1 MPHQLPILVNIAVA
15 LLAAFIGGVLAR
27 RLKLPSMVGYM
38 LAGVV
43 IGPFTPG
50 FSGDLSTIQ
59 QLAELG
65 VIFLLFDVGLHFS
78 LRGLWAVRD
87 TVISGALIQIAVIT
101 GLGLLLAHLW
111 GWSLAA
117 GILLGLALTIAS
129 TVVMIR
135 NLMDQ
140 GLLNTS
146 HGQVAVGWLVLEDL
160 IAVLILVLLPV
171 LSTET
176 QEPLWQAAGLALL
189 KTGAFAALMVVAG
202 TRVIPW
208 FLLQL
213 AHLHSRELF
222 IVAIVVI
229 TVGTALGASS
239 VFGVSLAL
247 GAFLAGVVVSESALS
262 HQVGAEM
269 VPFRETFAVLFF
281 VSVGMLVNPL
291 YLLSHAAEVLLLVI
305 VIVLGKFVLTVLQG
319 ALFPRPARTALILAA
334 GRSQIGEF
342 SFILGAAGI
351 AVGLFKE
358 EQYALLLAGALL
370 SITLN
375 PFLFRALPWIEA
387 YLRKVPAFWS
397 LLERHG
403 PVQASIAESLRD
415 HVVAIGCGRVGQH
428 LVNVLGHLGIPHL
441 VVEQDIGRVTELE
454 RQGVPTLYGDA
465 ANSDI
470 LSRVHLKQAR
480 AVVVTLPDEA
490 TASIVVATARAEAP
504 HVPIIVRAA
513 TQEGVQRLFALGAQ
527 HVIYPELEGGLEI
540 MRETLTRLGY
550 PESDIQGYTDA
561 VRGSHYDL
569 SISTDAEQRALE
581 QMLGEERNCLPA
593 SGALAYPAP
602 TGNGVDE
609 PEQEDSAEKRREEG
623 PEDTIASESEEAKDS
638 SADQTPDDTYDDI
651 SQDSQLITLDQ
662 PVSKRACKAANDNP
676 NDPCPQCPQDTCHD
690 NC

>member
-1 MPHQLPILVNIAVA
+1 MQHELPILINITVA
-15 LLAAFIGGVLAR
+15 LLAAFIGGLLAR

-38 LAGVV
+38 LAGVA

-50 FSGDLSTIQ
+50 FIGDLSTIQ

-78 LRGLWAVRD
+78 LRDLWAVRD
-87 TVISGALIQIAVIT
+87 TVISGALIQVVLIT

-117 GILLGLALTIAS
+117 GILLGLALSIAS

-146 HGQVAVGWLVLEDL
+146 HGQVAIGWLVLEDL
-160 IAVLILVLLPV
+160 VAVLILVLLPA
-171 LSTET
+171 LSTNT
-176 QEPLWQAAGLALL
+176 QEPLWHTAGLALL
-189 KTGAFAALMVVAG
+189 KTGAFAILMLVAG
-202 TRVIPW
+202 TRIIPW
-208 FLLQL
+208 FLLRI
-213 AHLHSRELF
+213 AHLRSRELF

-229 TVGTALGASS
+229 TVGIAIGASS

-291 YLLSHAAEVLLLVI
+291 YLLSHAGEVLLLVM

-319 ALFPRPARTALILAA
+319 MLFPRPARTALILAA

-342 SFILGAAGI
+342 SFILGTAGI
-351 AVGLFKE
+351 ALGLFKQ
-358 EQYALLLAGALL
+358 EQYSLLLAGALL

-387 YLRKVPAFWS
+387 HLRKVPTFWS
-397 LLERHG
+397 LLDRYG
-403 PVQASIAESLRD
+403 PVQAPIAESLRD
-415 HVVAIGCGRVGQH
+415 HVVVIGCGRVGQH
-428 LVNVLGHLGIPHL
+428 LVNVLGHLGIPRL
-441 VVEQDIGRVTELE
+441 VVEHDIGRVTELE

-470 LSRVHLKQAR
+470 LSRVHLKLAR

-490 TASIVVATARAEAP
+490 AASIVVATVRAEAP
-504 HVPIIVRAA
+504 RVPIIVRAA
-513 TQEGVQRLFALGAQ
+513 TQEGVHRLFALDAQ
-527 HVIYPELEGGLEI
+527 HVIYPELEGGLE
-540 MRETLTRLGY
+540 MTRETLTRLGY
-550 PESDIQGYTDA
+550 PESNVEGYTDA
-561 VRGSHYDL
+561 VRRSHYDL
-569 SISTDAEQRALE
+569 SVSTDAEQRALE
-581 QMLGEERNCLPA
+581 RMLGDAL
-593 SGALAYPAP
+593 SGKRKPD
-602 TGNGVDE
+602 TE
-609 PEQEDSAEKRREEG
+609 SAAFAGYAFGSDVTTKPLHQDLRDRE
-623 PEDTIASESEEAKDS
+623 A
-638 SADQTPDDTYDDI
+638 
-651 SQDSQLITLDQ
+651 
-662 PVSKRACKAANDNP
+662 
-676 NDPCPQCPQDTCHD
+676 
-690 NC
+690 

>member
-1 MPHQLPILVNIAVA
+1 MQHELPILINFTVA
-15 LLAAFIGGVLAR
+15 LLAAFTGGLLAR

-38 LAGVV
+38 LAGVA

-78 LRGLWAVRD
+78 LRDLWAVRS
-87 TVISGALIQIAVIT
+87 TVIPGALIQIVVVT

-111 GWSLAA
+111 GWSLAT
-117 GILLGLALTIAS
+117 GILLGLAPPIGS

-146 HGQVAVGWLVLEDL
+146 HGRVAVGWLVLEDL
-160 IAVLILVLLPV
+160 VAVLILVLLPT
-171 LSTET
+171 LSTKT
-176 QEPLWQAAGLALL
+176 QEPLWQTAGLALL
-189 KTGAFAALMVVAG
+189 KAGIFAALMLVAG
-202 TRVIPW
+202 TRIIPW
-208 FLLQL
+208 FLRHL
-213 AHLHSRELF
+213 AHMRSRELF

-229 TVGTALGASS
+229 TIGTAIGASS

-291 YLLSHAAEVLLLVI
+291 YLLAHAGEVLLLVV
-305 VIVLGKFVLTVLQG
+305 VIVPGKFLITVLQG
-319 ALFPRPARTALILAA
+319 LILPLPARTTLILAT

-351 AVGLFKE
+351 ALGLFKE
-358 EQYALLLAGALL
+358 EQYSLLLAGALL
-370 SITLN
+370 SITLI

-387 YLRKVPAFWS
+387 HLRKVPAFWS
-397 LLERHG
+397 LLDRHG
-403 PVQASIAESLRD
+403 TARAPVAESLRD
-415 HVVAIGCGRVGQH
+415 HVVVIGCGRVGQH
-428 LVNVLGHLGIPHL
+428 LVKVLGHLGIPRL

-470 LSRVHLKQAR
+470 LSRVHLKQAH
-480 AVVVTLPDEA
+480 AVVVTPQDEA
-490 TASIVVATARAEAP
+490 AASIVVATTHSEAL

-513 TQEGVQRLFALGAQ
+513 TQEGVHRLFALGAQ
-527 HVIYPELEGGLEI
+527 HVIYPELVGGLEM
-540 MRETLTRLGY
+540 MRETLTYLGY
-550 PESDIQGYTDA
+550 PESNVEGYMDA
-561 VRGSHYDL
+561 VRRSHYDL
-569 SISTDAEQRALE
+569 SVSTDAEQRALDR
-581 QMLGEERNCLPA
+581 ML
-593 SGALAYPAP
+593 
-602 TGNGVDE
+602 
-609 PEQEDSAEKRREEG
+609 
-623 PEDTIASESEEAKDS
+623 
-638 SADQTPDDTYDDI
+638 ADGRQDDPVTY
-651 SQDSQLITLDQ
+651 T
-662 PVSKRACKAANDNP
+662 
-676 NDPCPQCPQDTCHD
+676 
-690 NC
+690 

>member
-1 MPHQLPILVNIAVA
+1 MPHQLPILVNITVA

-78 LRGLWAVRD
+78 LRDLWAVRD
-87 TVISGALIQIAVIT
+87 TVLSGALIQTVVIT
-101 GLGLLLAHLW
+101 GLGFLLAYLW

-160 IAVLILVLLPV
+160 MAVLILVLLPAIF
-171 LSTET
+171 TNT

-189 KTGAFAALMVVAG
+189 KTVAFAALMIVAG

-208 FLLQL
+208 LLL
-213 AHLHSRELF
+213 RIAYLRSRELF

-229 TVGTALGASS
+229 AVGTAIAASS

-281 VSVGMLVNPL
+281 VSVGMLVNL
-291 YLLSHAAEVLLLVI
+291 LHVLSHIAEVLLILLVI
-305 VIVLGKFVLTVLQG
+305 VVGKFVLTTLQG
-319 ALFPRPARTALILAA
+319 VLFPRPARTALILAA

-342 SFILGAAGI
+342 SFILGAA
-351 AVGLFKE
+351 AVALGVFKE

-375 PFLFRALPWIEA
+375 PLLFRALPWIEA
-387 YLRKVPAFWS
+387 QLRKLHAFWS
-397 LLERHG
+397 LLDRHG
-403 PVQASIAESLRD
+403 PAQAPIAESLRD
-415 HVVAIGCGRVGQH
+415 HVIVIGCGRVGQH
-428 LVNVLGHLGIPHL
+428 LVNVLERLGIPRL

-480 AVVVTLPDEA
+480 VVVVTLPDEA
-490 TASIVVATARAEAP
+490 AAAIVVATAREEAP
-504 HVPIIVRAA
+504 NVPIIVRAA
-513 TQEGVQRLFALGAQ
+513 SQEGVQRLIALGAQ
-527 HVIYPELEGGLEI
+527 HVIFPELEGGLEM

-550 PESDIQGYTDA
+550 RASDAQGYTGA
-561 VRGSHYDL
+561 VRSSRYDL
-569 SISTDAEQRALE
+569 SVSTDAEQYALE
-581 QMLGEERNCLPA
+581 QMLGE
-593 SGALAYPAP
+593 G
-602 TGNGVDE
+602 
-609 PEQEDSAEKRREEG
+609 KR
-623 PEDTIASESEEAKDS
+623 SES
-638 SADQTPDDTYDDI
+638 
-651 SQDSQLITLDQ
+651 ITG
-662 PVSKRACKAANDNP
+662 S
-676 NDPCPQCPQDTCHD
+676 
-690 NC
+690 

>member
-1 MPHQLPILVNIAVA
+1 MQHELPILVNITVA
-15 LLAAFIGGVLAR
+15 LLAAFVGGSLAR

-38 LAGVV
+38 LAGVA

-50 FSGDLSTIQ
+50 FIGDLSTIQ

-78 LRGLWAVRD
+78 LRDLWAVRD
-87 TVISGALIQIAVIT
+87 TVISGALIQIVVIT

-117 GILLGLALTIAS
+117 GILLGLAITIAS

-160 IAVLILVLLPV
+160 IAVLILVLLPA
-171 LSTET
+171 LFTNT
-176 QEPLWQAAGLALL
+176 HEPLWQTAGLALL
-189 KTGAFAALMVVAG
+189 KAAAFAVLMLVVG
-202 TRVIPW
+202 TRIIPW
-208 FLLQL
+208 FLRRL
-213 AHLHSRELF
+213 AHLRSRELF

-229 TVGTALGASS
+229 TVGTAIGASY

-291 YLLSHAAEVLLLVI
+291 YLFSHAWEVFLLI
-305 VIVLGKFVLTVLQG
+305 MVIVLGKFVLTVMQG
-319 ALFPRPARTALILAA
+319 MLFPRPARTALILAA

-342 SFILGAAGI
+342 SFILGASGVAL
-351 AVGLFKE
+351 GLLKE
-358 EQYALLLAGALL
+358 EQYSLLLAGALL

-375 PFLFRALPWIEA
+375 PFLFRVLPWVEA
-387 YLRKVPAFWS
+387 HLRKLPAFWS
-397 LLERHG
+397 LLDRHG
-403 PVQASIAESLRD
+403 PVQEPVAESLRD
-415 HVVAIGCGRVGQH
+415 HVVVIGCGRVGKH
-428 LVNVLGHLGIPHL
+428 IVDVLGHLGIPRL
-441 VVEQDIGRVTELE
+441 VVELDIGRVTELE
-454 RQGVPTLYGDA
+454 GQGVSTLYGDA

-470 LSRVHLKQAR
+470 LTHVHLKQAR

-490 TASIVVATARAEAP
+490 ATATVVATIHADAPHLPIVARAT
-504 HVPIIVRAA
+504 
-513 TQEGVQRLFALGAQ
+513 TQEGVRRLLVLGAQ
-527 HVIYPELEGGLEI
+527 NVIYPELEGGLEI

-550 PESDIQGYTDA
+550 SESDIQEYTDA
-561 VRGSHYDL
+561 VRRDHYDL
-569 SISTDAEQRALE
+569 SISTEAEQHALE
-581 QMLGEERNCLPA
+581 HMGVPLR
-593 SGALAYPAP
+593 SG
-602 TGNGVDE
+602 
-609 PEQEDSAEKRREEG
+609 
-623 PEDTIASESEEAKDS
+623 
-638 SADQTPDDTYDDI
+638 
-651 SQDSQLITLDQ
+651 
-662 PVSKRACKAANDNP
+662 
-676 NDPCPQCPQDTCHD
+676 
-690 NC
+690 

>member
-1 MPHQLPILVNIAVA
+1 MHHELPILINITMA
-15 LLAAFIGGVLAR
+15 LLAAFIGGLLAR
-27 RLKLPSMVGYM
+27 RLRLPSMVGYM
-38 LAGVV
+38 LAGVA

-78 LRGLWAVRD
+78 LRDLWAVRD

-101 GLGLLLAHLW
+101 GLGLLLAHQW

-208 FLLQL
+208 LLLQM
-213 AHLHSRELF
+213 AHLRSRELF

-291 YLLSHAAEVLLLVI
+291 YVLSHAAEVLLLVI

-319 ALFPRPARTALILAA
+319 LLIPRPARTALILAA

-342 SFILGAAGI
+342 SFILGTAGI
-351 AVGLFKE
+351 VLGVFNE

-387 YLRKVPAFWS
+387 HLRKVPAFWS
-397 LLERHG
+397 LLDRHG
-403 PVQASIAESLRD
+403 SVQAPMEESLRD
-415 HVVAIGCGRVGQH
+415 HVVVIGCGRVGQN
-428 LVNVLGHLGIPHL
+428 LVNVLGHLSIPRL
-441 VVEQDIGRVTELE
+441 VVEQDIGRVTELQ
-454 RQGVPTLYGDA
+454 RQAIPTLYGDA

-480 AVVVTLPDEA
+480 AVIVTLPDEA
-490 TASIVVATARAEAP
+490 AAAIVVATARAEAP
-504 HVPIIVRAA
+504 HVPILVRAS
-513 TQEGVQRLFALGAQ
+513 TKEGVHQLFALGAQ
-527 HVIYPELEGGLEI
+527 HVIYPELEGGLEMI
-540 MRETLTRLGY
+540 RETLDHLGY
-550 PESDIQGYTDA
+550 LESDVQEYTDA
-561 VRGSHYDL
+561 VRRSHYDL
-569 SISTDAEQRALE
+569 SNSTGVEQRALE
-581 QMLGEERNCLPA
+581 QMLGEKKQDELA
-593 SGALAYPAP
+593 S
-602 TGNGVDE
+602 
-609 PEQEDSAEKRREEG
+609 S
-623 PEDTIASESEEAKDS
+623 
-638 SADQTPDDTYDDI
+638 
-651 SQDSQLITLDQ
+651 
-662 PVSKRACKAANDNP
+662 
-676 NDPCPQCPQDTCHD
+676 H
-690 NC
+690 

>member
-1 MPHQLPILVNIAVA
+1 MQHELPILINITVA
-15 LLAAFIGGVLAR
+15 LLAAFIGGLLAR
-27 RLKLPSMVGYM
+27 RLKMPSMVGYM

-78 LRGLWAVRD
+78 LRDLWAVRD

-117 GILLGLALTIAS
+117 GILLGFALTIAS

-189 KTGAFAALMVVAG
+189 KAGAFAALMVVAG
-202 TRVIPW
+202 ARVIPW
-208 FLLQL
+208 FLLQI
-213 AHLHSRELF
+213 AHLRSRELF

-247 GAFLAGVVVSESALS
+247 GAFLAGIVVSESALS

-291 YLLSHAAEVLLLVI
+291 YVLSHVGEVFLLVM
-305 VIVLGKFVLTVLQG
+305 VIVLGKFVLTILQG
-319 ALFPRPARTALILAA
+319 LLFPRPARTVLILAS

-342 SFILGAAGI
+342 SFILGTAGL
-351 AVGLFKE
+351 ALGLFKE

-370 SITLN
+370 SIILN
-375 PFLFRALPWIEA
+375 PFLFRALPLIEA
-387 YLRKVPAFWS
+387 HLRKVPAFWS
-397 LLERHG
+397 LLDRYG
-403 PVQASIAESLRD
+403 SVQAPTEESLRD
-415 HVVAIGCGRVGQH
+415 HVVVIGCGRVGQN
-428 LVNVLGHLGIPHL
+428 LVNILGHLGIPHL
-441 VVEQDIGRVTELE
+441 VVEQDIGRVSELQL
-454 RQGVPTLYGDA
+454 QGIPTLYGDA

-470 LSRVHLKQAR
+470 LSRVYLKQAR
-480 AVVVTLPDEA
+480 VVIVTLPDEA
-490 TASIVVATARAEAP
+490 AAAIVVATARAEAP
-504 HVPIIVRAA
+504 HLPIIVRAS
-513 TQEGVQRLFALGAQ
+513 TKEGVHQLFKLGAQ
-527 HVIYPELEGGLEI
+527 HVIYPELEGGLE
-540 MRETLTRLGY
+540 MVRETLDRLGY
-550 PESDIQGYTDA
+550 LESDVQEYTDA
-561 VRGSHYDL
+561 VRRNHYDL
-569 SISTDAEQRALE
+569 SNSTDAEKCALE
-581 QMLGEERNCLPA
+581 QMQGEKKQDELA
-593 SGALAYPAP
+593 SPL
-602 TGNGVDE
+602 
-609 PEQEDSAEKRREEG
+609 
-623 PEDTIASESEEAKDS
+623 
-638 SADQTPDDTYDDI
+638 
-651 SQDSQLITLDQ
+651 
-662 PVSKRACKAANDNP
+662 
-676 NDPCPQCPQDTCHD
+676 
-690 NC
+690 

>member
-1 MPHQLPILVNIAVA
+1 MHHEFPILINITLA
-15 LLAAFIGGVLAR
+15 LLAAFIGGLLAR

-38 LAGVV
+38 LAGVA

-78 LRGLWAVRD
+78 PRDLWAVRD
-87 TVISGALIQIAVIT
+87 TVISGALIQIVVIT

-160 IAVLILVLLPV
+160 IAVLILVLLPA

-208 FLLQL
+208 FLLQM
-213 AHLHSRELF
+213 AHLRSRELF
-222 IVAIVVI
+222 IIAIVVI

-247 GAFLAGVVVSESALS
+247 GAFLAGIVVSESALS

-269 VPFRETFAVLFF
+269 FPFRETFAVLFF

-305 VIVLGKFVLTVLQG
+305 VIVLGKFVLTILQG
-319 ALFPRPARTALILAA
+319 LLIPRPARTALILAA

-342 SFILGAAGI
+342 SFILGTAGI
-351 AVGLFKE
+351 ALGVFNE

-375 PFLFRALPWIEA
+375 PFLFRVLPWIEA
-387 YLRKVPAFWS
+387 HLRKVPAFWS
-397 LLERHG
+397 LLDRHG
-403 PVQASIAESLRD
+403 SVQAPMEESLRD
-415 HVVAIGCGRVGQH
+415 HVVVIGCGRVGQN
-428 LVNVLGHLGIPHL
+428 LVNVLGHLSIPRL
-441 VVEQDIGRVTELE
+441 VVEQDIGRVTELQ
-454 RQGVPTLYGDA
+454 RQAIPTLYGDA

-470 LSRVHLKQAR
+470 LSQVHLKQAR
-480 AVVVTLPDEA
+480 AVIVTLPDEA
-490 TASIVVATARAEAP
+490 AADIVVATARTEAP
-504 HVPIIVRAA
+504 HVPIIVRAS
-513 TQEGVQRLFALGAQ
+513 TKEGVRQLFALGAQ
-527 HVIYPELEGGLEI
+527 HVIYPELEGGLE
-540 MRETLTRLGY
+540 MVRETLGRLDY
-550 PESDIQGYTDA
+550 LESNVQEYIDA
-561 VRGSHYDL
+561 VRRSHYDL
-569 SISTDAEQRALE
+569 SNSTDVEQSALE
-581 QMLGEERNCLPA
+581 QMLGEKKQDELA
-593 SGALAYPAP
+593 S
-602 TGNGVDE
+602 
-609 PEQEDSAEKRREEG
+609 S
-623 PEDTIASESEEAKDS
+623 
-638 SADQTPDDTYDDI
+638 
-651 SQDSQLITLDQ
+651 
-662 PVSKRACKAANDNP
+662 
-676 NDPCPQCPQDTCHD
+676 H
-690 NC
+690 

>member
-1 MPHQLPILVNIAVA
+1 MHHELPILINITMA
-15 LLAAFIGGVLAR
+15 LLAAFIGGLLAR

-38 LAGVV
+38 LAGVA

-78 LRGLWAVRD
+78 LRDLWAVRD

-208 FLLQL
+208 LLLQM
-213 AHLHSRELF
+213 AHLRSRELF

-291 YLLSHAAEVLLLVI
+291 YVLSHAAEVLLLVI

-319 ALFPRPARTALILAA
+319 LLIPRPARTALILAA

-342 SFILGAAGI
+342 SFILGTAGI
-351 AVGLFKE
+351 ALGVFNE

-387 YLRKVPAFWS
+387 HLRKVPAFWS
-397 LLERHG
+397 LLDRHG
-403 PVQASIAESLRD
+403 SVQAPMEESLRD
-415 HVVAIGCGRVGQH
+415 HVVVIGCGRVGQS
-428 LVNVLGHLGIPHL
+428 LVNVLGHLSIPRL
-441 VVEQDIGRVTELE
+441 VVEQDIGRVTELQ
-454 RQGVPTLYGDA
+454 RQAIPTLYGDA

-470 LSRVHLKQAR
+470 LSQVHLKQAR
-480 AVVVTLPDEA
+480 AVIVTLPDEA
-490 TASIVVATARAEAP
+490 AAAIVVATARAEAP

-513 TQEGVQRLFALGAQ
+513 TKEGVHQLFALGAQ
-527 HVIYPELEGGLEI
+527 HVIYPELEGGLEMI
-540 MRETLTRLGY
+540 RETLDHLGY
-550 PESDIQGYTDA
+550 LESDVQEYTDA
-561 VRGSHYDL
+561 VRRSHYDL
-569 SISTDAEQRALE
+569 TNSTDVEQHALE
-581 QMLGEERNCLPA
+581 QMLGEKKQDELA
-593 SGALAYPAP
+593 S
-602 TGNGVDE
+602 
-609 PEQEDSAEKRREEG
+609 S
-623 PEDTIASESEEAKDS
+623 
-638 SADQTPDDTYDDI
+638 
-651 SQDSQLITLDQ
+651 
-662 PVSKRACKAANDNP
+662 
-676 NDPCPQCPQDTCHD
+676 H
-690 NC
+690 

>member
-1 MPHQLPILVNIAVA
+1 MPHQLPLLVNITVA

-38 LAGVV
+38 LAGVA
-43 IGPFTPG
+43 IGPFSPG

-78 LRGLWAVRD
+78 LRDPWAVRD
-87 TVISGALIQIAVIT
+87 TVLSGALIQTVVIT

-117 GILLGLALTIAS
+117 GVLLGLALTIAS

-160 IAVLILVLLPV
+160 MAVLILVLLPAIF
-171 LSTET
+171 TNT
-176 QEPLWQAAGLALL
+176 REPLWQAAGLALL
-189 KTGAFAALMVVAG
+189 KTGAFAALMIVAG

-208 FLLQL
+208 FLLRIAYL
-213 AHLHSRELF
+213 RSRELF

-229 TVGTALGASS
+229 AVGTAIAASS
-239 VFGVSLAL
+239 IFGVSLAL

-281 VSVGMLVNPL
+281 VSVGMLVDL
-291 YLLSHAAEVLLLVI
+291 LHVLSHVAEVLLILL
-305 VIVLGKFVLTVLQG
+305 VIVLGKFVLTTLQG
-319 ALFPRPARTALILAA
+319 VLFPRPARTALILAA

-342 SFILGAAGI
+342 SFILGAT
-351 AVGLFKE
+351 AVALGVFKE

-375 PFLFRALPWIEA
+375 PLLFRALPWIETQ
-387 YLRKVPAFWS
+387 LRKIYAFWS
-397 LLERHG
+397 LLDRHG
-403 PVQASIAESLRD
+403 PAQAPIAESLRD
-415 HVVAIGCGRVGQH
+415 HVIVIGCGRVGQH
-428 LVNVLGHLGIPHL
+428 LVNVLDRLGIPRL

-480 AVVVTLPDEA
+480 VVVVTLPDEA
-490 TASIVVATARAEAP
+490 AAGIVVATAREEAP
-504 HVPIIVRAA
+504 QVPIIVRAA
-513 TQEGVQRLFALGAQ
+513 SQDGVQRLITLGAQ
-527 HVIYPELEGGLEI
+527 NVIFPELEGGLEM

-550 PESDIQGYTDA
+550 SASDAQ
-561 VRGSHYDL
+561 RG
-569 SISTDAEQRALE
+569 I
-581 QMLGEERNCLPA
+581 PA
-593 SGALAYPAP
+593 PSGAAA
-602 TGNGVDE
+602 
-609 PEQEDSAEKRREEG
+609 
-623 PEDTIASESEEAKDS
+623 TIFLSPRMPSNKPWSRCWAKKS
-638 SADQTPDDTYDDI
+638 
-651 SQDSQLITLDQ
+651 
-662 PVSKRACKAANDNP
+662 AANRSPITKSMSLNSVKLP
-676 NDPCPQCPQDTCHD
+676 IPVHKTGTRRAETGGGRSATLPTP
-690 NC
+690 

>member
-1 MPHQLPILVNIAVA
+1 MQHELPILINITVA
-15 LLAAFIGGVLAR
+15 LLAAFVGGFLAR
-27 RLKLPSMVGYM
+27 RLKLSSMVGYM
-38 LAGVV
+38 LAGVA

-50 FSGDLSTIQ
+50 FIGDLSTIQ

-78 LRGLWAVRD
+78 LRDLWAVRD
-87 TVISGALIQIAVIT
+87 TVISGALIQLVVIT

-117 GILLGLALTIAS
+117 GILLGLAITIAS

-135 NLMDQ
+135 NLMDR
-140 GLLNTS
+140 GLLNTT

-160 IAVLILVLLPV
+160 IAVLILVLLPALV
-171 LSTET
+171 TNT
-176 QEPLWQAAGLALL
+176 QEPLWQTAGLALL
-189 KTGAFAALMVVAG
+189 KTAAFAALMLVAG
-202 TRVIPW
+202 TRIIPW
-208 FLLQL
+208 FLLRM
-213 AHLHSRELF
+213 AHLRSRELF
-222 IVAIVVI
+222 IVAIIVI
-229 TVGTALGASS
+229 TVGTAIGASS

-291 YLLSHAAEVLLLVI
+291 DVLSHAGEVLLLVL

-319 ALFPRPARTALILAA
+319 MLFPRPARTTLILAA

-342 SFILGAAGI
+342 SFILGTAGV
-351 AVGLFKE
+351 ALGVFKQ

-375 PFLFRALPWIEA
+375 PFLFQALPWIEA
-387 YLRKVPAFWS
+387 HLRKVPAFWS
-397 LLERHG
+397 LLDRHG
-403 PVQASIAESLRD
+403 PVQAPVAETLRD
-415 HVVAIGCGRVGQH
+415 HVVVIGCGRVGQH
-428 LVNVLGHLGIPHL
+428 LVDVLGLLGIPRL

-465 ANSDI
+465 SNSDI

-480 AVVVTLPDEA
+480 AMVVTLPDEA
-490 TASIVVATARAEAP
+490 ATSIVVAAARVEAP
-504 HVPIIVRAA
+504 HLPIIARAA
-513 TQEGVQRLFALGAQ
+513 TQEGVHRLFALGAQ

-550 PESDIQGYTDA
+550 SESDVQGYTDA

-569 SISTDAEQRALE
+569 SISSDAEQLALE
-581 QMLGEERNCLPA
+581 QMLGEA
-593 SGALAYPAP
+593 GQ
-602 TGNGVDE
+602 DE
-609 PEQEDSAEKRREEG
+609 P
-623 PEDTIASESEEAKDS
+623 
-638 SADQTPDDTYDDI
+638 
-651 SQDSQLITLDQ
+651 IT
-662 PVSKRACKAANDNP
+662 S
-676 NDPCPQCPQDTCHD
+676 H
-690 NC
+690 